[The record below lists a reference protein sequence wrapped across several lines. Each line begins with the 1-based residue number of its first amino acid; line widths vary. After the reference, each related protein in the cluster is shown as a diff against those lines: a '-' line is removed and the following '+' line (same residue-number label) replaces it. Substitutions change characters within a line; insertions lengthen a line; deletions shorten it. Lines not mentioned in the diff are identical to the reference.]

1 MFTWLRNKEKDIAS
15 TAIAMF
21 VGSWLLLFCQTCF
34 AVSKDTY
41 SIDISQNK
49 TEYSCHAADNETDKL
64 VEHYNSDDDHCLG
77 ICDCDEITA
86 SLNSI
91 EKTGYLDKFHKKVSI
106 DSVVASI
113 SFKYREISSSTYQI
127 SGPPERAILLPLQRY
142 TVFLI

>member
-1 MFTWLRNKEKDIAS
+1 MLIWLRNKEKDIAS

-21 VGSWLLLFCQTCF
+21 VGSGLLLFCQTCF
-34 AVSKDTY
+34 AISNDTY

-49 TEYSCHAADNETDKL
+49 TEYSCHTADNETDKL

>member
-15 TAIAMF
+15 TTIVMF

-34 AVSKDTY
+34 AIPKDTY

-49 TEYSCHAADNETDKL
+49 TEYSCHTADNETDKL

-127 SGPPERAILLPLQRY
+127 SGPPERAILLPLQRF

>member
-21 VGSWLLLFCQTCF
+21 VGSGLLLFCQTCF
-34 AVSKDTY
+34 AISNDTY

-49 TEYSCHAADNETDKL
+49 TEYSCHTADNETDKL

-77 ICDCDEITA
+77 ICDCNEITA

-113 SFKYREISSSTYQI
+113 SFKYREISSSSYQI
-127 SGPPERAILLPLQRY
+127 SGPPEQAIFLPLQRY

>member
-1 MFTWLRNKEKDIAS
+1 MLIWLRNKEKDIAS

-21 VGSWLLLFCQTCF
+21 VGSGLLLFCQTCF
-34 AVSKDTY
+34 AISNDTY

-49 TEYSCHAADNETDKL
+49 TEHSCYTADNETDKL

>member
-21 VGSWLLLFCQTCF
+21 VGSGLLLFCQTCF
-34 AVSKDTY
+34 AISNDTY

-49 TEYSCHAADNETDKL
+49 TEYSCHTADNETDKL

-127 SGPPERAILLPLQRY
+127 SGPPERAILLPLQRF